1 MLLGAIVSF
10 TIFFSFQNTD
20 LSEQTKIFEDYR
32 FYMAVFSEIIGV
44 WLARKNYEVNGTNMV
59 AINFSL
65 FFSLILVPIY
75 AFFLND
81 LLGFEKTLTINYNSS
96 NEFWLFIGLMTV
108 LTVFFFIDKLKGKI
122 NNLLVLVLL
131 PIVLSNSMFI
141 TGKLMQEYNGFFA
154 YGSCVTIIAILF
166 LSLSFKNK
174 EIKNLEKKHL
184 KTISIIV
191 GSWVIAI
198 PANTYAVKLLA
209 VEFVTL
215 LKRISQIIV
224 GVILDKMYGNKNNL
238 NLKDKII
245 IVLMVSLG
253 CYLYYKRG

>member
-1 MLLGAIVSF
+1 MFGIGFLFMFVVSFCESFNMKQISLEQNVKNFLTFVLAATGAIVSF

-96 NEFWLFIGLMTV
+96 NEFWLFIGLPSPFSLLTLLSLFRPTTTV
-108 LTVFFFIDKLKGKI
+108 LP
-122 NNLLVLVLL
+122 L
-131 PIVLSNSMFI
+131 PLQN
-141 TGKLMQEYNGFFA
+141 
-154 YGSCVTIIAILF
+154 
-166 LSLSFKNK
+166 FKSSK
-174 EIKNLEKKHL
+174 CPL
-184 KTISIIV
+184 
-191 GSWVIAI
+191 
-198 PANTYAVKLLA
+198 
-209 VEFVTL
+209 
-215 LKRISQIIV
+215 
-224 GVILDKMYGNKNNL
+224 
-238 NLKDKII
+238 
-245 IVLMVSLG
+245 
-253 CYLYYKRG
+253 